1 MEVWNF
7 GIMVLNQK
15 EHLDATQYSVIPT
28 FHPSSLHPVR
38 NDTPLFCS
46 GVGSQN
52 NSGGFDVPLEFLTG
66 FTIWK
71 AICPRIRLDNLPFL
85 NPLQ

>member
-28 FHPSSLHPVR
+28 FHPSSIHYME
-38 NDTPLFCS
+38 
-46 GVGSQN
+46 GH
-52 NSGGFDVPLEFLTG
+52 
-66 FTIWK
+66 
-71 AICPRIRLDNLPFL
+71 LPTDKT
-85 NPLQ
+85 